1 MAVEQE
7 SAMTLQTHTITP
19 QRSAIIEMALRAE
32 IRPGQ
37 KPLFPPLPYRNLQCL
52 WVNCA
57 GLLWSSRCEAPI
69 NWLYPH
75 EGIRCPY
82 CNGSLLIHWLGK
94 DWPPSQDSLYRV
106 LGHEQLKSCDT
117 CGCWL

>member
-37 KPLFPPLPYRNLQCL
+37 KPLFPPLPYRNPRCL
-52 WVNCA
+52 CVDCA
-57 GLLWSSRCEAPI
+57 GLLWSLRCEAPI
-69 NWLYPH
+69 NWFQPH
-75 EGIRCPY
+75 EGNRCPY
-82 CNGSLLIHWLGK
+82 CNGLLQIHRLGK
-94 DWPPSQDSLYRV
+94 GWPLFYDSLYRV
-106 LGHEQLKSCDT
+106 LGHKQLKSCDT
-117 CGCWL
+117 CRCWL